1 MVNCQTNIKMLQFGP
16 KKCFKIHIGKN
27 NPNICPKNL
36 IDTWVLQSDK
46 ETVVSVLELLDT
58 ESAQEILF
66 EVTSEKYLGDIIMSN
81 GSNILNIQER
91 VKRGMGAVNQ
101 IRQLLDELFLGDYH
115 YEAANVFRASL
126 LLSTLLSNSES
137 WYNLTDKEISCLEKV
152 DEELLRKIF
161 FAKKTTPIHI
171 LYLESGNIPIK
182 FILKSRRLNFLFYI
196 LHENND
202 ALIRNVFDAQR
213 KSPLKGDW
221 VNTVKED
228 LESLNIDKTF
238 EDIEQMEKES
248 FKTLVRERVRHTAF
262 EHLKQTQ
269 ASMSKGKEIVY
280 KDLSLQSYL
289 KPNSY
294 LSIKDK
300 AFIFSARTRMLELK
314 CNFKTNQVNLTCRK
328 CGNQDEDQKHLLE
341 CPELSDLSVV
351 PNTERIPCYGDLF
364 SNDVKMVS
372 IIGKSLMYKYHVF
385 KSTNVHSN
393 TTSAA
398 TFNCVEMD

>member
-1 MVNCQTNIKMLQFGP
+1 MSKKGPLQ
-16 KKCFKIHIGKN
+16 
-27 NPNICPKNL
+27 L
-36 IDTWVLQSDK
+36 
-46 ETVVSVLELLDT
+46 
-58 ESAQEILF
+58 
-66 EVTSEKYLGDIIMSN
+66 
-81 GSNILNIQER
+81 
-91 VKRGMGAVNQ
+91 
-101 IRQLLDELFLGDYH
+101 
-115 YEAANVFRASL
+115 
-126 LLSTLLSNSES
+126 
-137 WYNLTDKEISCLEKV
+137 
-152 DEELLRKIF
+152 
-161 FAKKTTPIHI
+161 IHI
-171 LYLESGNIPIK
+171 LSLESGNIPI
-182 FILKSRRLNFLFYI
+182 KSRRLNFLFYI

-228 LESLNIDKTF
+228 LESLNIDQTF

>member
-1 MVNCQTNIKMLQFGP
+1 M
-16 KKCFKIHIGKN
+16 
-27 NPNICPKNL
+27 
-36 IDTWVLQSDK
+36 
-46 ETVVSVLELLDT
+46 SVLELLDT
-58 ESAQEILF
+58 ESAQEKHF

-228 LESLNIDKTF
+228 LESLNIDQTF

-248 FKTLVRERVRHTAF
+248 FKTLVRERVRQTAF

-294 LSIKDK
+294 FYLHL
-300 AFIFSARTRMLELK
+300 FS
-314 CNFKTNQVNLTCRK
+314 QQ
-328 CGNQDEDQKHLLE
+328 GLE
-341 CPELSDLSVV
+341 CL
-351 PNTERIPCYGDLF
+351 
-364 SNDVKMVS
+364 K
-372 IIGKSLMYKYHVF
+372 
-385 KSTNVHSN
+385 
-393 TTSAA
+393 
-398 TFNCVEMD
+398 